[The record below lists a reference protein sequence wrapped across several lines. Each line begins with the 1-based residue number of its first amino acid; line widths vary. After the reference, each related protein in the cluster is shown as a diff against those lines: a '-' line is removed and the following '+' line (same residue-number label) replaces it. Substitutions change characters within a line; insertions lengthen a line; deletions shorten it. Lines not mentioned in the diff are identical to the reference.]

1 MRINDI
7 EYIEVEVLDV
17 RAAAQA
23 SEAFS
28 MIVTERYH
36 PDHYIPDKGWFPSA
50 PENKYCS
57 PGRKGRSYQK

>member
-17 RAAAQA
+17 RSAAQA

-28 MIVTERYH
+28 LILT
-36 PDHYIPDKGWFPSA
+36 
-50 PENKYCS
+50 
-57 PGRKGRSYQK
+57 